1 FALAKRAS
9 TSIGIMLALRTQN
22 LWPKPI
28 DTLIPHA
35 GQAFGPLR
43 LPIRSPIEQV
53 PCGQHTHEPQHIK
66 PLRDLSPEHLRKHVK
81 LCPAVLGSTAEAGAV
96 MHLAAWLC
104 LTGDLAIAM
113 AVKTH
118 AIFVARVDTAAPMA
132 ALADVATAHGP
143 RLEP

>member
-1 FALAKRAS
+1 LC
-9 TSIGIMLALRTQN
+9 
-22 LWPKPI
+22 P
-28 DTLIPHA
+28 A
-35 GQAFGPLR
+35 GSRKDKVRG
-43 LPIRSPIEQV
+43 
-53 PCGQHTHEPQHIK
+53 GHTTPEPQHIK